1 MTKVVLQRHFSLYPG
16 MAVRAHADHLTLASV
31 DEIKTLQKSGWMP
44 VGSVEFC
51 LAAMIHQE
59 VDPSFVSSYPKPLQG
74 FLHRKIWLDTVAG
87 VIANGRR
94 VFVKPSR
101 RQKLFT
107 GFVWPDEDGQEI
119 ALKDLQELEVLWC
132 SEPVNFVQEWRFYVM
147 NGEVLGAGRYDDSD
161 EEVPDMEARL
171 HRAAREMVKQ
181 YRDAPAGY
189 SIDIGVLDTGQVAL
203 VEVNDGWGSLGFY
216 KGSCSLSEYF
226 NLLVARWDEIVGP
239 FVAEDDL
246 VINLRALASEQN
258 DDLSLADEAAD
269 EIQQL
274 RKKIKLLESYIG
286 QPDSGGRIGK

>member
-16 MAVRAHADHLTLASV
+16 IAARAHADHLIIASIDDIV
-31 DEIKTLQKSGWMP
+31 HLQKSGWMP

-51 LAAMIHQE
+51 LAAMVHQGITPPE
-59 VDPSFVSSYPKPLQG
+59 VSTYPGYPEPLRG
-74 FLHRKIWLDTVAG
+74 FLRRKIWAGSVAG
-87 VIANGRR
+87 VMANGRR
-94 VFVKPSR
+94 VFVKPSY

-119 ALKDLQELEVLWC
+119 ALKDLPELEVLWC

-147 NGEVLGAGRYDDSD
+147 NGEVIGAGRYDDGED
-161 EEVPDMEARL
+161 PDMEAKL
-171 HRAAREMVKQ
+171 HHAAREMVKQ

-216 KGSCSLSEYF
+216 KGSCSLAEYF
-226 NLLVARWDEIVGP
+226 SLLVTRWDEIVGP
-239 FVAEDDL
+239 FVAEDEL
-246 VINLRALASEQN
+246 VKNLRALASEQN
-258 DDLSLADEAAD
+258 DDLSLAEEAAD

-274 RKKIKLLESYIG
+274 RKKIKVLESYLG
-286 QPDSGGRIGK
+286 DSDSCRADR

>member
-94 VFVKPSR
+94 VFVKPSA

-107 GFVWPDEDGQEI
+107 GFVWPDGDGQEI
-119 ALKDLQELEVLWC
+119 ALKDLPANDVLWC
-132 SEPVNFVQEWRFYVM
+132 ADPVSFTQEWRYYVC
-147 NGEVLGAGRYDDSD
+147 NGKVLGAGRYDDND
-161 EEVPDMEARL
+161 AEDPVFEMML
-171 HRAAREMVKQ
+171 HYAASEMAKQ
-181 YRDAPAGY
+181 YQDAPAGY
-189 SIDIGVLDTGQVAL
+189 SIDLGVLDDGKVAL
-203 VEVNDGWGSLGFY
+203 VEVNDGWALGFY
-216 KGSCSLSEYF
+216 SGSCASSDYF
-226 NLLVARWDEIVGP
+226 DLLCARWDEITGI
-239 FVAEDDL
+239 DH
-246 VINLRALASEQN
+246 
-258 DDLSLADEAAD
+258 
-269 EIQQL
+269 
-274 RKKIKLLESYIG
+274 G
-286 QPDSGGRIGK
+286 